1 MLACDGIW
9 DCLTS
14 EEGAEQMRNKIK
26 EKKQNNSKE
35 QLSVCIEEIFD
46 QICATDI
53 LSSSGI
59 GTDNMT
65 CIVVE
70 LKK

>member
-9 DCLTS
+9 DCVTS
-14 EEGAEQMRNKIK
+14 EEGGEQMRAAITKAPQDK
-26 EKKQNNSKE
+26 
-35 QLSVCIEEIFD
+35 LSTHIEELFD
-46 QICATDI
+46 RICAADI

-65 CIVVE
+65 CVLVE
-70 LKK
+70 FKKPRA